1 MRDEMKIDRVAQDI
15 QPSSPAIACSNLYS
29 PFLTTLK
36 RPALDGVN
44 CVIRSGEFVTLLGL
58 NGAGKSTLLRSL
70 VGLVPIRKGNIF
82 VNGLAVNSKS
92 RARRDVSILLQGG
105 GLVPQLTA
113 LENVLCG
120 CLGQRSTWQTLTGFG
135 RSDRLRARQLL
146 QELGLETQIDQK
158 TSQLSGGQRQRVAIA
173 RILIQSPK
181 ILLVDEPITGLDI
194 LAAKQVMDIFAQ
206 LHQQGM
212 TIVSVLHDLT
222 IAADYAQRA
231 IVLNAG
237 RVVYDGACEN
247 LPDHLSLSS
256 S

>member
-1 MRDEMKIDRVAQDI
+1 MNRNQVAQNI
-15 QPSSPAIACSNLYS
+15 QPSTSAAIACSNLHS
-29 PFLTTLK
+29 PFLAALK

-70 VGLVPIRKGNIF
+70 VGLVPIQKGNIHI
-82 VNGLAVNSKS
+82 NGVAVNSKAL
-92 RARRDVSILLQGG
+92 RQRRDVSILFQGG

-120 CLGQRSTWQTLTGFG
+120 CLGQRSTWQTLTGFR
-135 RSDRLRARQLL
+135 RSDRLRALQLL
-146 QELGLETQIDQK
+146 QELGLDAQIDQK

-173 RILIQSPK
+173 RVLIQSPK
-181 ILLVDEPITGLDI
+181 ILLVDEPITGLDV
-194 LAAKQVMDIFAQ
+194 LAAKQVMDIFSH

-222 IAADYAQRA
+222 IAAHYAQRA

-247 LPDHLSLSS
+247 LPDHLSLGNP
-256 S
+256 

>member
-1 MRDEMKIDRVAQDI
+1 MKINQMAQDA
-15 QPSSPAIACSNLYS
+15 QLSSAAIACSNLHS
-29 PFLTTLK
+29 PFLASLK

-44 CVIRSGEFVTLLGL
+44 CVIRSGEFVTILGL

-70 VGLVPIRKGNIF
+70 VGLVPIQKGRIHI
-82 VNGLAVNSKS
+82 NGVVVNSKLS
-92 RARRDVSILLQGG
+92 RQRREVSILFQGG

-120 CLGQRSTWQTLTGFG
+120 CLGQRSTWQTLTGFR
-135 RSDRLRARQLL
+135 RSDRLQALQLL
-146 QELGLETQIDQK
+146 QELGLEAQIDQK
-158 TSQLSGGQRQRVAIA
+158 TSHLSGGQRQRVAIA
-173 RILIQSPK
+173 RILMQSPK
-181 ILLVDEPITGLDI
+181 ILLVDEPITGLDV
-194 LAAKQVMDIFAQ
+194 LAAKQVMDILSR
-206 LHQQGM
+206 LHQQGI

-237 RVVYDGACEN
+237 RVTYDGACEN

-256 S
+256 P